1 VLLGLFFY
9 TGTVAHVPYLFMHGG
24 FLVPLF
30 SLLTLGLA
38 GPNLISSLFS
48 VRPLV
53 LLGEA
58 TFALYLLHF
67 NVYMLI
73 HDNHVPER
81 LHLAAFDPWLS
92 YAILLVLAYAAFRL
106 VEMPARKA
114 ILNRFSRKPRPIPNP
129 A

>member
-1 VLLGLFFY
+1 
-9 TGTVAHVPYLFMHGG
+9 MHGG

-38 GPNLISSLFS
+38 GANPISYLFS
-48 VRPLV
+48 IRPLV

-67 NVYMLI
+67 NVYMLL
-73 HDNHVPER
+73 HSYHVPER

-92 YAILLVLAYAAFRL
+92 YLLLLVLAYAAFRL

-114 ILNRFSRKPRPIPNP
+114 ILNRFSRKPHPHPAPSPSTNP
-129 A
+129 AY

>member
-1 VLLGLFFY
+1 MLGLFFY
-9 TGTVAHVPYLFMHGG
+9 TGTVTHVPYLFMHGG
-24 FLVPLF
+24 FLVPFF

-38 GPNLISSLFS
+38 GANPISWLFS
-48 VRPLV
+48 IRPLV

-73 HDNHVPER
+73 HNNHLPER
-81 LHLAAFDPWLS
+81 LHLTAYDPWAS
-92 YAILLVLAYAAFRL
+92 YVVLLVLAYAAFRL
-106 VEMPARKA
+106 VEPARKA
-114 ILNRFSRKPRPIPNP
+114 ILNRFSRKPRPITTP